1 MACYLVKPVVNRLE
15 KELGSQ
21 ASVVRLNLLSSIGR
35 TVGGQFG
42 VRAVP
47 TFILLDDQGNAIY
60 RQSGRIDT
68 TKVKD
73 LVYQAN
79 ERK

>member
-1 MACYLVKPVVNRLE
+1 VNRLE
-15 KELGSQ
+15 KELGAQ
-21 ASVVRLNLLSSIGR
+21 ANVVRLNVLSSIGR
-35 TVGGQFG
+35 TLGGQFG

-47 TFILLDDQGNAIY
+47 TFILLDDQGNTIF

-73 LVYQAN
+73 LVYQVN
-79 ERK
+79 GRK

>member
-1 MACYLVKPVVNRLE
+1 MNRLE
-15 KELGSQ
+15 KELGAQ
-21 ASVVRLNLLSSIGR
+21 ANVVRLNVLSSIGR
-35 TVGGQFG
+35 TLGGQFG

-47 TFILLDDQGNAIY
+47 TFILLDDQGNTIF

-73 LVYQAN
+73 LVYQVN
-79 ERK
+79 GRK